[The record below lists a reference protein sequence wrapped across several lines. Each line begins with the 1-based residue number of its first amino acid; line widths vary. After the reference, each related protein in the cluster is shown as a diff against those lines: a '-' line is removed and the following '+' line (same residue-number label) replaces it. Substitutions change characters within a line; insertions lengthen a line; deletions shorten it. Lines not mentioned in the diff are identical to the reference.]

1 MNMLDGKEGA
11 HVIQVLRESQEALR
25 QDDAYRL
32 QQLSDQTIH
41 SASIYQHTDFIIIAV
56 LMYSLNKLVIRKN
69 KLQVQKWSQF
79 IKKFNLEIDKAINS
93 FKEKDIDEATRH
105 LEHAKSL
112 LTDLSPSVKQDVE
125 EVIHR
130 ASVNKATRIYEH
142 GISLQKTSKLL
153 GVSQWEM
160 AEYIGN
166 RNMFDNPLNQTIDE
180 KKRAKMALDFFTK

>member
-1 MNMLDGKEGA
+1 MLDGKEGA